1 MGLFEIVRDWQQVKK
16 QKEGLLDALRQTP
29 PGAGVSVS
37 DPGNPITARAII
49 EILKEHPN
57 EIEATDFGF
66 SVTLMRKHGMV
77 KSMTADSYKEL
88 RAKHG
93 ILTADSVAELGLAR
107 GSSLPHHSWRNGVPD
122 DVNEEKPTVGNII
135 VEK

>member
-1 MGLFEIVRDWQQVKK
+1 MGLFEVVRDWQQVKK
-16 QKEGLLDALRQTP
+16 MKEGLLDALRQTP
-29 PGAGVSVS
+29 PGAGVSVN

-57 EIEATDFGF
+57 DIEATDFGF
-66 SVTLMRKHGMV
+66 SVTLMRKRGMAQ
-77 KSMTADSYKEL
+77 SMSAATYAEM

-93 ILTADSVAELGLAR
+93 ILSADSVAELGLSR
-107 GSSLPHHSWRNGVPD
+107 GATLPHHSWRNGVPD
-122 DVNEEKPTVGNII
+122 DVNEDKAAVGNLI